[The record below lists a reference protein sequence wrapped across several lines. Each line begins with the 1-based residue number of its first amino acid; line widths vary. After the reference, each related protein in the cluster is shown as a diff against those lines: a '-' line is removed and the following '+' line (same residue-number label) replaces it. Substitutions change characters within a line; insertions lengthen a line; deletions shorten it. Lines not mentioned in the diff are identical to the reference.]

1 MRRVRKPAL
10 CLLIS
15 NGLRGMSYA
24 KHSVIL
30 FLILIVS
37 TLGMRAGEDEVRRD
51 SIVLDEVAV
60 VARFPHNEVI
70 PVQRLSGEQ
79 LERLNSHTVA
89 DALRYFSGLQVKD

>member
-70 PVQRLSGEQ
+70 PVQRLSGEP
-79 LERLNSHTVA
+79 
-89 DALRYFSGLQVKD
+89 DCK